1 MVITTISENQK
12 KSIMPNFYLD
22 IETTGLDP
30 QNSKIITIQF
40 AKLHDTTS
48 QQIGELRILKEWE
61 SSEKEILKQFAIQSD
76 ITHSYPFSFI
86 SVGFNL
92 QFEHNFFIQRC
103 KANGME
109 PIDIFNK
116 PHIDIKPFAVIMN
129 NGQFKGSGLDKITGK
144 PHGGGIV
151 PQWYSERKYNEIEDY
166 IKKEAAEFINL
177 CVWLYKELP
186 ALLVK
191 FKTDNHIEKSF
202 I

>member
-1 MVITTISENQK
+1 
-12 KSIMPNFYLD
+12 MPNFYLD
-22 IETTGLDP
+22 IETTGLNP
-30 QNSKIITIQF
+30 QDSKIISIQF
-40 AKLHDTTS
+40 AQLHDGTS
-48 QQIGELRILKEWE
+48 EQIGELRILKEWE
-61 SSEKEILKQFAIQSD
+61 SSEKEILKQFIVQSE
-76 ITHSYPFSFI
+76 ITGSYPFSFI

-103 KANGME
+103 KANGLE

-151 PQWYSERKYNEIEDY
+151 PQWYNEKKYNEIENY
-166 IKKEAAEFINL
+166 IKKEATEFINL

-186 ALLVK
+186 LLLGR
-191 FKTDNHIEKSF
+191 FKMENGI

>member
-1 MVITTISENQK
+1 MLLRKAKFTLKSLGYHPRNYKVNGKGLGSTSKMVITTISENQK

-61 SSEKEILKQFAIQSD
+61 SSEKEILKQFIIQSE

-103 KANGME
+103 KANGLE

-129 NGQFKGSGLDKITGK
+129 NGQFKGSARPT
-144 PHGGGIV
+144 
-151 PQWYSERKYNEIEDY
+151 QTSQR
-166 IKKEAAEFINL
+166 
-177 CVWLYKELP
+177 
-186 ALLVK
+186 
-191 FKTDNHIEKSF
+191 
-202 I
+202 